1 MKLFE
6 KIFKKEKKDTAPPV
20 LHPDEPAPPSRKT
33 IPTVV
38 KPIEEKYKLYRI
50 INVCRT
56 PEERVEKIKKFV
68 RESEFL
74 GFKLNYISTHGE
86 SEFHCG
92 IQAWNHKYNNI
103 DDYFANSLAD
113 YKKAREENPE
123 WDITWTGSGAH
134 FTHADGVRLYL
145 GIDRPDCDKKTM
157 YIDLEKIDRN
167 PQVSL
172 EFKRFFIQWDKDN
185 K

>member
-56 PEERVEKIKKFV
+56 PEERVEKIRKFV
-68 RESEFL
+68 RKAEFL
-74 GFKLNYISTHGE
+74 GFKLDYISTHGE

-103 DDYFANSLAD
+103 DYYF
-113 YKKAREENPE
+113 
-123 WDITWTGSGAH
+123 
-134 FTHADGVRLYL
+134 
-145 GIDRPDCDKKTM
+145 
-157 YIDLEKIDRN
+157 
-167 PQVSL
+167 
-172 EFKRFFIQWDKDN
+172 
-185 K
+185 